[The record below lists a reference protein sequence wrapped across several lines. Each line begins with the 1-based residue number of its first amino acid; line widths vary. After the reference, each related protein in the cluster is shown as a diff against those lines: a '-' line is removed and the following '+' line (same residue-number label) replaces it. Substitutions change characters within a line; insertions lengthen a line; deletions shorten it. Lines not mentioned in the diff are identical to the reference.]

1 MYVYLSLSPY
11 ISLSLIWFTSCF
23 SHIDCSV
30 RLSFSFS
37 LSLSLSLTWFTSCF
51 SHMIFYTFCLYL
63 PRCSS
68 SSCSTSSSSS
78 RSSATQYHRTTQYST
93 APQLAISSN
102 FNVLTRA
109 AFDTKGLASYPLQF
123 RGVTILPFVVS
134 LWLLS

>member
-1 MYVYLSLSPY
+1 MHVSLSLSPYLSLFLSYDLLRVSLILTVVYVYLSLSPY
-11 ISLSLIWFTSCF
+11 
-23 SHIDCSV
+23 
-30 RLSFSFS
+30 
-37 LSLSLSLTWFTSCF
+37 LSLSLTWFISCF

-93 APQLAISSN
+93 APQLAVSSN

-123 RGVTILPFVVS
+123 RGVTILPFFVN